1 MATSNSV
8 DVPILYNPESFNE
21 EDLFAAPSEDDLTMF
36 RQQVSEWTKIDDQ
49 VKKLNIA
56 IRERRIHQ
64 RALSSKIQEFMFK
77 HGYDN
82 LNTQAGRIKASVSQ
96 VKQPLTLK
104 DIRSKILELHNLSGE
119 ELIAKLFDPESRPT
133 CEKRT
138 LRRIM
143 PKVSL
148 SLDI

>member
-1 MATSNSV
+1 MADN
-8 DVPILYNPESFNE
+8 ILYDPESFDEANPFQPPTE
-21 EDLFAAPSEDDLTMF
+21 EELTTF
-36 RQQVSEWTKIDDQ
+36 RQQVSEWTKLDDQ
-49 VKKLNIA
+49 VKKLGIA

-64 RALSSKIQEFMFK
+64 RALSNKIQEFMFK

-82 LNTQAGRIKASVSQ
+82 LNMQTGRIKASISH
-96 VKQPLTLK
+96 VKQPLKLN
-104 DIRSKILELHNLSGE
+104 DIRAKILELRDLSGE
-119 ELIAKLFDPESRPT
+119 ELVAKIFDDENRPT
-133 CEKRT
+133 CEKRS

>member
-1 MATSNSV
+1 MTEN
-8 DVPILYNPESFNE
+8 ILYDPESFDEINPFQPPTE
-21 EDLFAAPSEDDLTMF
+21 EELTTF
-36 RQQVSEWTKIDDQ
+36 RQQVSEWTKLDDQ
-49 VKKLNIA
+49 VKKLEIA

-82 LNTQAGRIKASVSQ
+82 LNMQTGRIKASVRQ
-96 VKQPLTLK
+96 VKQPLKLN
-104 DIRSKILELHNLSGE
+104 DIRTKILEHNNLSGE
-119 ELIAKLFDPESRPT
+119 ELVAMIFNDENRPV
-133 CEKRT
+133 CEKRS

>member
-1 MATSNSV
+1 MASEADKVLSNL
-8 DVPILYNPESFNE
+8 DDTFDENDPFRPPTE
-21 EDLFAAPSEDDLTMF
+21 EELTTF
-36 RQQVSEWTKIDDQ
+36 RQQVSEWTKLDDQ
-49 VKKLNIA
+49 VKKLGIA

-64 RALSSKIQEFMFK
+64 RALSGKIQEFMFK

-82 LNTQAGRIKASVSQ
+82 LNTQCGKIKASIRQ
-96 VKQPLTLK
+96 VKQPLKLS
-104 DIRSKILELHNLSGE
+104 DIRAQILELSNLSGP
-119 ELIAKLFDPESRPT
+119 ELVAKIFDDSNRAT
-133 CEKRT
+133 VEKKS